1 MHSISRNRHLV
12 ALTPLA
18 LAFVA
23 MSAQAATR
31 VDLHTLNVAQVN
43 HQYAAASSHLGVAAQ
58 ASQKHAEML
67 GLDAN
72 SSLHVLATSTDS
84 DGTRHYRYQQ
94 MFRGVPVFG
103 ENVIVSEDKS
113 GKLRNLFGRSVGG
126 LAGEL
131 PNVAPK
137 IARAA
142 ALSTAKGATLGSHA
156 SVMRIEREDARQMI
170 YIDDANHAHMAY
182 VVSFFAD

>member
-1 MHSISRNRHLV
+1 MHSSSRNRHLV

-103 ENVIVSEDKS
+103 EHVIVSEDK
-113 GKLRNLFGRSVGG
+113 GG
-126 LAGEL
+126 
-131 PNVAPK
+131 NV
-137 IARAA
+137 
-142 ALSTAKGATLGSHA
+142 LSK
-156 SVMRIEREDARQMI
+156 
-170 YIDDANHAHMAY
+170 
-182 VVSFFAD
+182 